1 MDSGGTL
8 REHGVLRNIASNR
21 FDHGGDGT
29 VRISDVAKHA
39 GVSPSTVSYVL
50 SGKRSISETTRRRV
64 RESIDALGYQPHA
77 GARSLASRRSNVIAL
92 VIPLREDVHVP
103 VAMRFAVS
111 VTTSARTHDHDV
123 LLLTQ
128 GEGPDG
134 LRRVAG
140 SAMVDGVIVMDVEA
154 DDARVPVLRSLDLP
168 SVLIGVPEDT
178 EGLTCVDLD
187 FAAAGAACVHHLAD
201 LGHTDI
207 AFVGQ
212 PPSVYERRT
221 GFAERTVAGCED
233 AARERGV
240 RATLHPCSVGTA
252 REVAAGLVRDRP
264 GLTGLVVHNEPSVA
278 PLLDAFQEFGR
289 TPPELSVA
297 VIGPPAPVVSP
308 LTSVELPAEA
318 VGSRAVQLLMD
329 KIDGLGGPGVTL
341 LEPRLVPA
349 ASTAPRA

>member
-1 MDSGGTL
+1 M
-8 REHGVLRNIASNR
+8 RNIASNR
-21 FDHGGDGT
+21 FDNERDGT
-29 VRISDVAKHA
+29 VRISDVARHA

-64 RESIDALGYQPHA
+64 KESIDALGYQPHA

-92 VIPLREDVHVP
+92 VIPLRGDVHVP

-111 VTTSARTHDHDV
+111 VVTAARAHDHDV

-134 LRRVAG
+134 LRRVSG

-154 DDARVPVLRSLDLP
+154 DDARVPVLRELDLP

-201 LGHTDI
+201 LGHTDL

-221 GFAERTVAGCED
+221 GFAERTTTGFER
-233 AARERGV
+233 AAAERGV
-240 RATLHPCSVGTA
+240 RATLHPCSPDTA
-252 REVAAGLVRDRP
+252 HGLAEDLLRERP
-264 GLTGLVVHNEPSVA
+264 GLTGLIVHNEPSVG
-278 PLLDAFQEFGR
+278 PLLESFAEHGR
-289 TPPELSVA
+289 TPPELSVVA
-297 VIGPPAPVVSP
+297 IGPVPPGAPP
-308 LTSVELPAEA
+308 LTSVDLPAEE
-318 VGSRAVQLLMD
+318 VGARAVSLLMD
-329 KIDGLGGPGVTL
+329 KIDGPGNPGVTL
-341 LEPRLVPA
+341 LEPRLTSRE
-349 ASTAPRA
+349 STAPRV

>member
-1 MDSGGTL
+1 M
-8 REHGVLRNIASNR
+8 
-21 FDHGGDGT
+21 
-29 VRISDVAKHA
+29 RISDVARHA

-50 SGKRSISETTRRRV
+50 SGKRSISETTTRRV
-64 RESIDALGYQPHA
+64 RESIEALGYQPHA

-111 VTTSARTHDHDV
+111 VVTAARAHDHDV

-154 DDARVPVLRSLDLP
+154 DDARVPVLRSLSLP

-178 EGLTCVDLD
+178 EALTCVDLD

-201 LGHTDI
+201 LGHTDV

-221 GFAERTVAGCED
+221 GFAERTVVGFEE
-233 AARERGV
+233 AAAERGV
-240 RATLHPCSVGTA
+240 RASLHPCSPDTV
-252 REVAAGLVRDRP
+252 REVVNALVGERP
-264 GLTGLVVHNEPSVA
+264 GLTGLIVHNEPSVGL
-278 PLLDAFQEFGR
+278 LLDSFAEHGR
-289 TPPELSVA
+289 TVPDLSVVA
-297 VIGPPAPVVSP
+297 IGPVPPGVPP
-308 LTSVELPAEA
+308 LTSVDLPAEEVGARA
-318 VGSRAVQLLMD
+318 VGLLMD
-329 KIDGLGGPGVTL
+329 KIDGLAQAGVTL
-341 LEPRLVPA
+341 LAPRLTA
-349 ASTAPRA
+349 RKSTAPRS

>member
-1 MDSGGTL
+1 M
-8 REHGVLRNIASNR
+8 
-21 FDHGGDGT
+21 
-29 VRISDVAKHA
+29 RISDVARHA

-50 SGKRSISETTRRRV
+50 SGKRSISEATTRRV

-111 VTTSARTHDHDV
+111 VVTAARAFDHDV

-201 LGHTDI
+201 LGHTEV

-221 GFAERTVAGCED
+221 GFAERTVAGFEE
-233 AARERGV
+233 AAAERGV
-240 RATLHPCSVGTA
+240 VATSHPCSPDTVREVVGT
-252 REVAAGLVRDRP
+252 LVGEHP
-264 GLTGLVVHNEPSVA
+264 GVTGLIVHNEPSVG
-278 PLLDAFQEFGR
+278 PLLEAFAEHGR
-289 TPPELSVA
+289 TVPELSVVA
-297 VIGPPAPVVSP
+297 IGPVPPGVPP
-308 LTSVELPAEA
+308 LTSVDLPAEEVGARA
-318 VGSRAVQLLMD
+318 VGLLMD
-329 KIDGLGGPGVTL
+329 KIEGPAHPGVTL
-341 LEPRLVPA
+341 QVPRLTTRQ
-349 ASTAPRA
+349 STAPRP